1 MIPLPRYFR
10 CGGFDTKVILREGRI
25 ALLEKSK
32 PGGTESYEV
41 VVIQHRP
48 AEIVFGKEHPARES
62 MPCSESWGQEGWTY
76 KDRQS
81 AEKKFFLVLRN
92 SRFSGK
98 GHAPNASKEAARV

>member
-10 CGGFDTKVILREGRI
+10 CGGFDTKVIFREGRI

-32 PGGTESYEV
+32 PRGTESYEV

-48 AEIVFGKEHPARES
+48 AETVFGKEQPERES
-62 MPCSESWGQEGWTY
+62 MPSSESWGDAGWTY
-76 KDRQS
+76 SHRQD
-81 AEKKFFLVLRN
+81 AEKKFFDLLRN

-98 GHAPNASKEAARV
+98 GYTSNASKEAAGV